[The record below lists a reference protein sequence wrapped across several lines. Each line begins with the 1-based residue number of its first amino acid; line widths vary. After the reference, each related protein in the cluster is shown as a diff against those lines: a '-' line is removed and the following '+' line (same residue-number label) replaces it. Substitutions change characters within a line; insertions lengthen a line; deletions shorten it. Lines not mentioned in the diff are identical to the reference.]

1 MSSLSGEVPLQL
13 LTFQLK
19 NFFSLKKKFDGYSA
33 CREWMNVWFFMQ
45 PPIYAGY
52 LYNAVYQFGLA
63 LNRSQ
68 ALLESEGQNRTPTG
82 ADISAQ
88 LRDYTFDG

>member
-19 NFFSLKKKFDGYSA
+19 NFFSLKI
-33 CREWMNVWFFMQ
+33 FMQ